1 MRIID
6 ADNLKKCYTGS
17 NSLDKKADYLSI
29 RRMID
34 NQPTIEPTK
43 LNKMYAIG
51 ILADIM
57 AQANYMITLEDG
69 SQKLCVDTAI
79 IDNIIDELKS
89 EVDQIN

>member
-6 ADNLKKCYTGS
+6 ADSLKKCYTGS
-17 NSLDKKADYLSI
+17 NGLDDKADYLSI

-34 NQPTIEPTK
+34 NQPTVEPTK
-43 LNKMYAIG
+43 LNKMYALG

-57 AQANYMITLEDG
+57 TQANYMITLEDG

-79 IDNIIDELKS
+79 IDKIIDELKAGI
-89 EVDQIN
+89 E

>member
-6 ADNLKKCYTGS
+6 ADDLVN
-17 NSLDKKADYLSI
+17 NVKANMTTDI
-29 RRMID
+29 FKAID
-34 NQPTIEPTK
+34 IITNQPTIEPSK
-43 LNKMYAIG
+43 LNRLYALG

-79 IDNIIDELKS
+79 IDKIIDELK
-89 EVDQIN
+89 VGTD